1 MKKCL
6 CFMIIFVLLIS
17 CIGYAE
23 NTIDNSS
30 ENESTETE
38 VIPDTETK
46 ENIENSGNTENDDS
60 SDITA
65 PDDDEE
71 DVKDDDFESTEKIYE
86 HKFLS
91 VEDAYKS
98 YNIQNYVPDD
108 NEKQTIYD
116 TENIMRR
123 DGVSGEAYIIFEI
136 PYVSEFKAISCHR
149 QTDVAEFSFMTS
161 KDGEEWETLEPE
173 ITEYIDENKWT
184 RLEYVAE
191 NIKSA
196 KYVKVI
202 WGEEKESVHWWNPY
216 FVGLFANSGESTPER
231 ININI
236 DDEVSI
242 PMYDSF
248 CLELNAEILDQID
261 NIFEG
266 EIIWI
271 IEECA
276 DDRIVISEENT
287 IEIFSDMEDGLE
299 IKIKAES
306 QEYGLSELKTV
317 KLCAPMP
324 GDTDGDGVITETDI
338 EVIIENYGKEADLNN
353 RLCDVDKN
361 GKIDVID
368 LAYAARYVEE

>member
-46 ENIENSGNTENDDS
+46 ENIENSDNTENDDS
-60 SDITA
+60 SDITV
-65 PDDDEE
+65 PDEEEE
-71 DVKDDDFESTEKIYE
+71 DVKDDDSESTEKIYE

-98 YNIQNYVPDD
+98 YNVQNYVPDD

-202 WGEEKESVHWWNPY
+202 WGEEKEFVHWWNPY
-216 FVGLFANSGESTPER
+216 FVGLFADSGEGIPER

-236 DDEVSI
+236 DDEISI

-261 NIFEG
+261 NTVEG
-266 EIIWI
+266 EIIWT

-338 EVIIENYGKEADLNN
+338 EIIIENYGKEADLNN

>member
-60 SDITA
+60 SNITV
-65 PDDDEE
+65 PDEEEE
-71 DVKDDDFESTEKIYE
+71 DVKDDDSESTEKIYE

-136 PYVSEFKAISCHR
+136 PYVYEFKAISCHR

-216 FVGLFANSGESTPER
+216 FVGLFADSGESTPER

-236 DDEVSI
+236 DDEISI

-261 NIFEG
+261 NTVEG

-317 KLCAPMP
+317 KLCAPML

-338 EVIIENYGKEADLNN
+338 EIIIENYGKEADLNN

-368 LAYAARYVEE
+368 LAYAARYVQE

>member
-60 SDITA
+60 SDITV
-65 PDDDEE
+65 PDEEEE
-71 DVKDDDFESTEKIYE
+71 DVKDDDSESTEKIYE
-86 HKFLS
+86 YKFLS
-91 VEDAYKS
+91 VEDAYNS
-98 YNIQNYVPDD
+98 YNVQNYVPDD

-123 DGVSGEAYIIFEI
+123 DGVSGEAYIIFEL

-161 KDGEEWETLEPE
+161 KDGEEWKTLEPE

-216 FVGLFANSGESTPER
+216 FVGLFADSGEGIPER

-236 DDEVSI
+236 DDEISI

-299 IKIKAES
+299 IKLRAES

>member
-60 SDITA
+60 SDITV
-65 PDDDEE
+65 PDEEEE
-71 DVKDDDFESTEKIYE
+71 DVKDDDSESTEKIYE

-149 QTDVAEFSFMTS
+149 QTDVAEFFFMTS
-161 KDGEEWETLEPE
+161 KDGEEWETL
-173 ITEYIDENKWT
+173 
-184 RLEYVAE
+184 
-191 NIKSA
+191 
-196 KYVKVI
+196 
-202 WGEEKESVHWWNPY
+202 
-216 FVGLFANSGESTPER
+216 
-231 ININI
+231 
-236 DDEVSI
+236 
-242 PMYDSF
+242 
-248 CLELNAEILDQID
+248 
-261 NIFEG
+261 
-266 EIIWI
+266 
-271 IEECA
+271 
-276 DDRIVISEENT
+276 
-287 IEIFSDMEDGLE
+287 
-299 IKIKAES
+299 
-306 QEYGLSELKTV
+306 
-317 KLCAPMP
+317 
-324 GDTDGDGVITETDI
+324 
-338 EVIIENYGKEADLNN
+338 
-353 RLCDVDKN
+353 
-361 GKIDVID
+361 
-368 LAYAARYVEE
+368 

>member
-46 ENIENSGNTENDDS
+46 ENIENSDNTENDDS
-60 SDITA
+60 SDITV
-65 PDDDEE
+65 PDEEEE
-71 DVKDDDFESTEKIYE
+71 DVKDDDSESTEKIYE

-216 FVGLFANSGESTPER
+216 FVGLFADSGEGIPER

-236 DDEVSI
+236 DDEISI

-261 NIFEG
+261 NTVEG
-266 EIIWI
+266 EIIWT
-271 IEECA
+271 IEECV
-276 DDRIVISEENT
+276 DEKIVISEENT

-338 EVIIENYGKEADLNN
+338 EIIIENYGKEADLNN

>member
-46 ENIENSGNTENDDS
+46 ENIENSDNTENDDS
-60 SDITA
+60 SDITV
-65 PDDDEE
+65 PDEEEE
-71 DVKDDDFESTEKIYE
+71 DVKDDDSESTEKIYE
-86 HKFLS
+86 YKFLS

-98 YNIQNYVPDD
+98 YNIQNYAPDD

-123 DGVSGEAYIIFEI
+123 DDVSGEAYIIFEI
-136 PYVSEFKAISCHR
+136 PYVSELKAISCHR

-216 FVGLFANSGESTPER
+216 FVGLFADSGEGIPER

-236 DDEVSI
+236 DDEISI

-261 NIFEG
+261 NTVEG
-266 EIIWI
+266 EIIWT
-271 IEECA
+271 IEECV
-276 DDRIVISEENT
+276 DEKIVISEENT

-299 IKIKAES
+299 IKLRVES

-361 GKIDVID
+361 GKIDIID

>member
-60 SDITA
+60 SDITV
-65 PDDDEE
+65 PDEEEE
-71 DVKDDDFESTEKIYE
+71 DVKDDDSESTEKIYE

-98 YNIQNYVPDD
+98 YNVQNYVPDD

-202 WGEEKESVHWWNPY
+202 WGDEKESVHWWNPY
-216 FVGLFANSGESTPER
+216 FVGLFADSGESTPER
-231 ININI
+231 INIII
-236 DDEVSI
+236 DDEISI

-261 NIFEG
+261 NTVEG
-266 EIIWI
+266 EIIWT
-271 IEECA
+271 IEECV
-276 DDRIVISEENT
+276 DEKIVISEENT

-338 EVIIENYGKEADLNN
+338 AVIIENYGKEADLNN

>member
-60 SDITA
+60 SDITV
-65 PDDDEE
+65 PDEEEE
-71 DVKDDDFESTEKIYE
+71 DVKDDDSESTEKIYE

-98 YNIQNYVPDD
+98 YNVQNYVPDD

-161 KDGEEWETLEPE
+161 KDGGEWETLEPE

-216 FVGLFANSGESTPER
+216 FVGLFADSGESTPER

-236 DDEVSI
+236 DDEISI

-261 NIFEG
+261 NTVEG
-266 EIIWI
+266 EIIWT
-271 IEECA
+271 IEECV
-276 DDRIVISEENT
+276 DEKIVISEENT

-299 IKIKAES
+299 IKLRVES